1 MQWSWGVF
9 WQNNWLLWHFN
20 SFLVNCLVRGHTL
33 TPYQRPRNNTS
44 GDRDSVNNTRKTS
57 KSLESATPFKEKV
70 YHRPQFFLTFLL
82 YQNIHIGTET
92 NYLRTNHPKPAGCIP
107 LSLPKGQLRKRW
119 LKLPLEQISRL
130 LSDGL
135 DEVEALGKYLSG
147 QRWWTPTAG
156 G

>member
-1 MQWSWGVF
+1 MQWLWGVL

-20 SFLVNCLVRGHTL
+20 SFLVNYLVQGHSL
-33 TPYQRPRNNTS
+33 RPYQRPRNNTS
-44 GDRDSVNNTRKTS
+44 GDRDSVNNTRKIS

-70 YHRPQFFLTFLL
+70 YHRPLFFFLTFLL

-92 NYLRTNHPKPAGCIP
+92 NYLRTNHSKPAGCIP
-107 LSLPKGQLRKRW
+107 LSWLKGQLWKRW

-135 DEVEALGKYLSG
+135 DEALGKCLSG
-147 QRWWTPTAG
+147 QRCWTPTAG